1 MQWKVASNQ
10 GSLTGPSGVLL
21 NQLKQLVDI
30 IGAAQKDWAPLVDV
44 SRLKVEDTF

>member
-1 MQWKVASNQ
+1 MQWRVVSNQ

-30 IGAAQKDWAPLVDV
+30 IRAAHKNWAPLVDV